1 MKKIAPIFAIILIIS
16 LSVGGYMYFGNRPD
30 VKKTTFFA
38 FDTVINLTLSSKDAQ
53 TILDECEKEIY
64 RLDGIFNVH
73 SPESEIYMLNESGAE
88 SPVEVSEEL
97 YGVIERSIGYS
108 ADTEGAFDIT
118 IKPLVDL
125 WDIKNKKTTPPEDFR
140 IKETVKKVSY
150 NNIVLYPESKIGFS
164 HPSTKLDLGG
174 VAKGYG
180 ADRLCE
186 IIKAHSFEWALLDL
200 GGNIYCMGDREFNIG
215 IQHPD
220 RERGEYFRTVKAKN
234 KSVVTGGGYER
245 GYEANGRYYHHII
258 SPFDGY
264 PADSGLKSV
273 TVTGDSSEMCD
284 AYSTAVFVYGKNL
297 AKKLCEKEKN
307 ISFIIMDNNGNVEEI
322 K

>member
-1 MKKIAPIFAIILIIS
+1 MK
-16 LSVGGYMYFGNRPD
+16 
-30 VKKTTFFA
+30 
-38 FDTVINLTLSSKDAQ
+38 
-53 TILDECEKEIY
+53 
-64 RLDGIFNVH
+64 
-73 SPESEIYMLNESGAE
+73 
-88 SPVEVSEEL
+88 VSEEL
-97 YGVIERSIGYS
+97 YGVIERSVGYS
-108 ADTEGAFDIT
+108 DATDGAFDIT

-125 WDIKNKKTTPPEDFR
+125 WDIKSGKNTVPDDSY
-140 IKETVKKVSY
+140 IKEKIKNVSY
-150 NNIVLYPESKIGFS
+150 KNIVFLPDSKIGFS
-164 HPSTKLDLGG
+164 DSATKLDLGG

-186 IIKAHSFEWALLDL
+186 IIKGYSYEWALLDL

-220 RERGEYFRTVKAKN
+220 GERGEYFHTVKAKN
-234 KSVVTGGGYER
+234 LSVVTGGGYER
-245 GYEANGRYYHHII
+245 GFEVNGRYYHHII

-273 TVTGDSSEMCD
+273 TVTGVSSEMCD
-284 AYSTAVFVYGKNL
+284 AYSTAVFVYGKEM
-297 AKKLCEKEKN
+297 AKKLCETKDN